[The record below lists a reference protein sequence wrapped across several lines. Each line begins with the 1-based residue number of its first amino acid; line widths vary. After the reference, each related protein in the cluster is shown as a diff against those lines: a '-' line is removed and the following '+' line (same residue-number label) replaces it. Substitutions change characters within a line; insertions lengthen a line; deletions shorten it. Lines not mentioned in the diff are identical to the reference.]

1 MPEKLKE
8 ELGHI
13 IVRCNEAYLKKTKEV
28 KSRIWDNLPD
38 YFIELRKENAA
49 QTNSLENFL
58 QNGNIEFHPD
68 YYISQTEFQ
77 RLYKHFCKSN
87 DIVTRTL
94 KRDFY
99 EAPFIKRN
107 LTVVRDIRLD
117 PIENVQKQAFWI
129 LGVRVMP

>member
-13 IVRCNEAYLKKTKEV
+13 MVRCNEAYLKKTKEV
-28 KSRIWDNLPD
+28 KSRVWDSLPE

-58 QNGNIEFHPD
+58 QNGKIEFHPH
-68 YYISQTEFQ
+68 YYIIQTEFQ
-77 RLYKHFCKSN
+77 RLYKQYCKTN
-87 DIVTRTL
+87 DIIARTL

-99 EAPFIKRN
+99 EAPFMKRN
-107 LTVVRDIRLD
+107 LFHFVLTLTYLLLL
-117 PIENVQKQAFWI
+117 QYF
-129 LGVRVMP
+129 L